1 MAEFRDALVQQHCAA
16 RAITLEEINAC
27 LNDPEGSYQHRDEIV
42 YFHRQADGRTL
53 KVSIR
58 DGFVVHA
65 LRHY

>member
-42 YFHRQADGRTL
+42 YFYRQATG
-53 KVSIR
+53 
-58 DGFVVHA
+58 A
-65 LRHY
+65 P